1 MGRVRY
7 IDVSFKIGKMES
19 IKILFAEDDVNLGKV
34 LTTYLTSKGFEVNHA
49 TNGEIAY
56 ESFCTNTF
64 DICIIDVMMP
74 HMDGFTLA
82 QEIRKL
88 DKKIPIIFLTAKNL
102 QEDLIKGLT
111 IGGDD
116 YITKPFSI
124 EVLLARIQALLRRT
138 VKQQE
143 PQEVIELGSI
153 LFDKKRQ
160 TLTIQGEEKRISTRE
175 TQLLEMLVDKKND
188 ILERGY
194 ALKKIWGDDS
204 FYNARNMDVYI
215 TKLRKYFKSEP
226 RIQIINVHGTGF
238 KFVM

>member
-1 MGRVRY
+1 
-7 IDVSFKIGKMES
+7 MEPV
-19 IKILFAEDDVNLGKV
+19 KILFAEDDVNLGKV
-34 LTTYLTSKGFEVNHA
+34 LTTYLTGKGYVISHA

-56 ESFCTNTF
+56 EMFCTGDY

-74 HMDGFTLA
+74 LKDGFTLA

-88 DKKIPIIFLTAKNL
+88 DRKIPILFLTAQNL
-102 QEDLIKGLT
+102 QEDMIKGLS

-124 EVLLARIQALLRRT
+124 DVLLARIQALLRRT
-138 VKQQE
+138 TQQE
-143 PQEVIELGSI
+143 PEDGLVQLGSI
-153 LFDKKRQ
+153 VFDKKRQ
-160 TLTIQGEEKRISTRE
+160 TLTIQGEEKKITTRE
-175 TQLLEMLVDKKND
+175 VELLQMLLDKKND
-188 ILERGY
+188 VLERGY

-204 FYNARNMDVYI
+204 YYNARNMDVYI

-226 RIQIINVHGTGF
+226 SIQIINVHGIGF

>member
-1 MGRVRY
+1 
-7 IDVSFKIGKMES
+7 
-19 IKILFAEDDVNLGKV
+19 
-34 LTTYLTSKGFEVNHA
+34 
-49 TNGEIAY
+49 
-56 ESFCTNTF
+56 
-64 DICIIDVMMP
+64 
-74 HMDGFTLA
+74 MDGFTLT

-102 QEDLIKGLT
+102 QEDLIKGFT

-124 EVLLARIQALLRRT
+124 EELQARIQALLRRT
-138 VKQQE
+138 AAQE
-143 PQEVIELGSI
+143 TGNDIVELGSI
-153 LFDKKRQ
+153 TFDKKRQ

-226 RIQIINVHGTGF
+226 KIQILNIHGIGF

>member
-1 MGRVRY
+1 M
-7 IDVSFKIGKMES
+7 DP

-34 LTTYLTSKGFEVNHA
+34 LTTYLTSKGYDVTHA

-56 ESFCTNTF
+56 EAFCTKTF
-64 DICIIDVMMP
+64 DICIVDVMMP
-74 HMDGFTLA
+74 LMDGFTLT

-102 QEDLIKGLT
+102 QEDLIKGFT

-124 EVLLARIQALLRRT
+124 EELQARIQARLRRT
-138 VKQQE
+138 AAQE
-143 PQEVIELGSI
+143 TGNDIIELGSI
-153 LFDKKRQ
+153 TFDKKRQ

-226 RIQIINVHGTGF
+226 KIQILNIHGIGF

>member
-1 MGRVRY
+1 M
-7 IDVSFKIGKMES
+7 DA

-34 LTTYLTSKGFEVNHA
+34 LTTYLTGKGFEVTHA

-56 ESFCTNTF
+56 EQFCIGTF

-74 HMDGFTLA
+74 LMDGFTLT

-88 DKKIPIIFLTAKNL
+88 DKKVPIIFLTAKNL
-102 QEDLIKGLT
+102 QEDMIKGLS

-116 YITKPFSI
+116 YITKPFAI
-124 EVLLARIQALLRRT
+124 DVLLARIQALLRRT
-138 VKQQE
+138 ITHEETVD
-143 PQEVIELGSI
+143 VIELGSI

-160 TLTIQGEEKRISTRE
+160 ILTIQGEEKKITTRE
-175 TQLLEMLVDKKND
+175 AQLLEMLVDKKND
-188 ILERGY
+188 VLERGY

-226 RIQIINVHGTGF
+226 KIQIINVHGVGF

>member
-1 MGRVRY
+1 M
-7 IDVSFKIGKMES
+7 DT

-34 LTTYLTSKGFEVNHA
+34 LTNFLTGKGYEVSHA

-56 ESFCTNTF
+56 EMFCTGTY
-64 DICIIDVMMP
+64 DICVIDVMMP
-74 HMDGFTLA
+74 LMDGFTLA

-102 QEDLIKGLT
+102 QEDMIKGLS

-116 YITKPFSI
+116 YITKPFAI
-124 EVLLARIQALLRRT
+124 DVLLARIQALLRRT
-138 VKQQE
+138 NINQE
-143 PQEVIELGSI
+143 EEEEIVQLGSI
-153 LFDKKRQ
+153 TFDKKRQ
-160 TLTIQGEEKRISTRE
+160 VLIIQGEEKRITTRE
-175 TQLLEMLVDKKND
+175 TQLLQMLLDHRND
-188 ILERGY
+188 VLERGY

-226 RIQIINVHGTGF
+226 KIQIINIHGTGF